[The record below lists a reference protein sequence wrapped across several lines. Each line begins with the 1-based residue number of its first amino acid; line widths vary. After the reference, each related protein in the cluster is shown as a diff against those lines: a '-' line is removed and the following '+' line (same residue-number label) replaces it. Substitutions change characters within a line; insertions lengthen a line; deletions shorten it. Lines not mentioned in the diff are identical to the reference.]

1 MKNNKFRFSLYRM
14 NIIDEYGLFLSDLT
28 PRIRNDDQ
36 ILYVIENATK
46 PDFDYSKET
55 KTALYKWGI
64 REFTNYGS
72 VNGRGPFVSIVL
84 ARSILE
90 QDGQVVTP
98 DRIINATSSSSPP
111 LAETVLIF
119 MDMSRH
125 LAAVEYNSVLS
136 RSRQWKVAL
145 MSIFLHSAH
154 SLNMSSS
161 IQFEEI
167 PEKHEILKLFYSFQR
182 LTRLRVHLRIPNP
195 EVSRYTENL
204 FKDLQAGEIRDYIQ
218 DMKNPNGI
226 CTEKEARPYASAS
239 LAQAGYKDGDVVFE
253 GYKDGKFTTARSS
266 EEAARGKIDSLK
278 DYVRGIS
285 ANAKTKETQIV
296 LLAITEEI
304 DRLHPQE
311 D

>member
-154 SLNMSSS
+154 SFNMSSS